1 MNFPVDRTHALMTF
15 GTVIS
20 LILLATIGRFGLR
33 EIQTA
38 LVLFPGIVLGF
49 FLSHHT
55 ARILDRGF
63 VRIAVLI
70 TSAASGIFVILKN
83 LF

>member
-1 MNFPVDRTHALMTF
+1 MNLPLDITSALLTF

-20 LILLATIGRFGLR
+20 LISLSTIGRLGLM

-38 LVLFPGIVLGF
+38 LILFPGIVLGF
-49 FLSHHT
+49 SLSNQM

-63 VRIAVLI
+63 VRNAVLV
-70 TSAASGIFVILKN
+70 TSAASGLFAILRN